1 MGLFSKK
8 ITDNES
14 VKADELC
21 AFLKEHV
28 NGKCKRLWQDIRD
41 YKDNPLKCVIR
52 PFELYLDVVEA
63 TIKNSVDFSEE
74 KWLDAVKYGEEIYPH
89 IFFMEEQTPDFEVLC
104 NVFLEMFD
112 IGGVISKQMFIPK
125 LYHLFQSKMN
135 YIRWTKG
142 LDAKKYGTKER
153 ESITAYATQIRPFC
167 QDEDIFSAA
176 LWRFTDRIMSGEKAE
191 KVLDEE
197 YATVC
202 KMVGI
207 YNVSEERI
215 MLAEQKIDAMQAAT
229 SRLQDSLVLSEERA
243 KTLAELSQNT
253 VRDVQNFCDG
263 ELTRAKVKVDNLVQ
277 TMNRNHDE
285 FVESQRRA
293 IIADKDEIVNN
304 VIADSQKEIS
314 ELRKVVDQMVRN
326 ARSEI
331 LRASRESGDVI
342 SKLDAYFQDNERIKD
357 MLADAEMTKQLNDR
371 IDKLMELSE
380 RDLTPPPVP
389 VAQPVPAPAQPV
401 YVQRPVPAPG
411 QMPPVGMPGQQPPVS
426 MPGQMPDEL
435 SETADMAVT
444 EPTKDVMDFTP
455 SYLLDESIPFGD
467 RYAEA
472 MSRKKQ
478 LENQGMHFHHMFDDV
493 ITAVIE
499 NANPYMIGPSGC
511 GKTYMVQQIALILEM
526 ESIDIGYINEE
537 YDILGFMTAN
547 GGYSRPN
554 FYRCYKYG
562 KIAFC
567 DELDNGNSRATVKL
581 NSFLSN
587 TSNAAYNFP
596 NGERVM
602 RHPNFRIIAAGNT
615 TGNGADINYNTREK
629 IEESVQQ
636 RFTPIFVGYDNEVER
651 SILGTYQ
658 DWYEFVVAFRAAT
671 NAWSRFTHFSAAGI
685 ITTRDVTRIRKYL
698 DNRSFSQEKIIEY
711 EFIQTKDAEY
721 LAFLAKEIAAEI
733 KKSDYSDGCRKL
745 YSIFADRVAEIRSG
759 KDTKR
764 LM

>member
-8 ITDNES
+8 VTDKES
-14 VKADELC
+14 AKANELC
-21 AFLKEHV
+21 DFLKEHV

-41 YKDNPLKCVIR
+41 YEYNPLKCIIR

-74 KWLDAVKYGEEIYPH
+74 KWLDAVRYGEEIYPH
-89 IFFMEEQTPDFEVLC
+89 IFFMEEQTPGFEELQAI
-104 NVFLEMFD
+104 FLEMFD

-125 LYHLFQSKMN
+125 IYHLFSSKMN

-142 LDAKKYGTKER
+142 LDAKRYGTKER
-153 ESITAYATQIRPFC
+153 EAITDYGTQIRPYC

-176 LWRFTDRIMSGEKAE
+176 LWRFTDRIMNGEKPE
-191 KVLDEE
+191 EVMREE
-197 YATVC
+197 YGNVC

-229 SRLQDSLVLSEERA
+229 SRLQDSLALSEERA
-243 KTLAELSQNT
+243 KTLSELSQNT

-263 ELTRAKVKVDNLVQ
+263 EMTRAKVKVDNLMQ

-293 IIADKDEIVNN
+293 ILADKDDIVNK

-342 SKLDAYFQDNERIKD
+342 SKLDAYFQDSERIKD
-357 MLADAEMTKQLNDR
+357 MLADAEMTKQLNER
-371 IDKLMELSE
+371 IDKLMVLSE
-380 RDLTPPPVP
+380 RDLTPPPAP
-389 VAQPVPAPAQPV
+389 VQAAPVQAPVQPV
-401 YVQRPVPAPG
+401 YVQRPAPMPG
-411 QMPPVGMPGQQPPVS
+411 QPVPVPGQQPPVS
-426 MPGQMPDEL
+426 MPGQMPDEFA
-435 SETADMAVT
+435 ETADMSVT
-444 EPTKDVMDFTP
+444 DPFQDVMDFQP
-455 SYLLDESIPFGD
+455 IYLLDENVPFGD

-472 MSRKKQ
+472 MARKRE
-478 LENQGMHFHHMFDDV
+478 LEKQGMHFHHMFDDV
-493 ITAVIE
+493 ITAVME

-658 DWYEFVVAFRAAT
+658 DWYEFVVAFRMAT

-698 DNRSFSQEKIIEY
+698 DNRSFSKEKIIEY

-721 LAFLAKEIAAEI
+721 LAFLAKEIASEI
-733 KKSDYSDGCRKL
+733 RKGEYSDGCRKL
-745 YSIFADRVAEIRSG
+745 YSIFADRVTEIRSG

>member
-8 ITDNES
+8 VTDKES
-14 VKADELC
+14 AKANELC
-21 AFLKEHV
+21 DFLKEHV

-41 YKDNPLKCVIR
+41 YEYNPLKCIIR

-74 KWLDAVKYGEEIYPH
+74 KWLDAVRYGEEIYPH
-89 IFFMEEQTPDFEVLC
+89 IFFMEEQTPGFEELQAI
-104 NVFLEMFD
+104 FLEMFD

-125 LYHLFQSKMN
+125 IYHLFSSKMN

-142 LDAKKYGTKER
+142 LDAKRYGTKER
-153 ESITAYATQIRPFC
+153 EAITDYGTQIRPYC

-176 LWRFTDRIMSGEKAE
+176 LWRFTDGIMNGEKPE
-191 KVLDEE
+191 DVMREE
-197 YATVC
+197 YGNVC

-229 SRLQDSLVLSEERA
+229 SRLQDSLALSEERA
-243 KTLAELSQNT
+243 KTLSELSQNT

-263 ELTRAKVKVDNLVQ
+263 EMTRAKVKVDNLMQ

-293 IIADKDEIVNN
+293 IIADKDDIVNK

-342 SKLDAYFQDNERIKD
+342 SKLDAYFQDSERIKD
-357 MLADAEMTKQLNDR
+357 MLADAEMTKQLNER
-371 IDKLMELSE
+371 IDKLMVLSE
-380 RDLTPPPVP
+380 RDLTPPPAP
-389 VAQPVPAPAQPV
+389 VQAAPVQAPVQPV
-401 YVQRPVPAPG
+401 YVQRPAPMPG
-411 QMPPVGMPGQQPPVS
+411 QPVPVPGQQPPVS

-435 SETADMAVT
+435 GDTADMSVT
-444 EPTKDVMDFTP
+444 DPFQDVMDFQP
-455 SYLLDESIPFGD
+455 IYLLDENVPFGD

-472 MSRKKQ
+472 MARKRE
-478 LENQGMHFHHMFDDV
+478 LEKQGMHFHHMFDDV
-493 ITAVIE
+493 ITAVME

-658 DWYEFVVAFRAAT
+658 DWYEFVVAFRMAT

-698 DNRSFSQEKIIEY
+698 DNRSFSKEKIIEY

-721 LAFLAKEIAAEI
+721 LAFLAKEIASEI
-733 KKSDYSDGCRKL
+733 RKGEYSDGCRKL
-745 YSIFADRVAEIRSG
+745 YSIFADRVTEIRSG

>member
-8 ITDNES
+8 VTDKES
-14 VKADELC
+14 AKANELC
-21 AFLKEHV
+21 DFLKEHV

-41 YKDNPLKCVIR
+41 YEYNPLKCIIR

-74 KWLDAVKYGEEIYPH
+74 KWLDAVRYGEEIYPH
-89 IFFMEEQTPDFEVLC
+89 IFFMEEQTPGFEELQAI
-104 NVFLEMFD
+104 FLEMFD

-125 LYHLFQSKMN
+125 IYHLFSSKMN

-142 LDAKKYGTKER
+142 LDAKRYGTKER
-153 ESITAYATQIRPFC
+153 EAITDYGTQIRPYC

-176 LWRFTDRIMSGEKAE
+176 LWRFTDRIMNGEKPE
-191 KVLDEE
+191 DVMREE
-197 YATVC
+197 YGNVC

-229 SRLQDSLVLSEERA
+229 SRLQDSLALSEERA
-243 KTLAELSQNT
+243 KTLSELSQNT

-263 ELTRAKVKVDNLVQ
+263 EMTRAKVKVDNLMQ

-293 IIADKDEIVNN
+293 IIADKDDIVNK

-342 SKLDAYFQDNERIKD
+342 SKLDAYFQDSERIKD
-357 MLADAEMTKQLNDR
+357 MLADAEMTKQLNER
-371 IDKLMELSE
+371 IDKLMVLSE
-380 RDLTPPPVP
+380 RDLTPPPAP
-389 VAQPVPAPAQPV
+389 VQAAPVQAPVQPV
-401 YVQRPVPAPG
+401 YVQRPAPMPG
-411 QMPPVGMPGQQPPVS
+411 QPVQAPGQQPPVS
-426 MPGQMPDEL
+426 MPGQMPDEFA
-435 SETADMAVT
+435 ETADMSVT
-444 EPTKDVMDFTP
+444 DPFQDVMDFQP
-455 SYLLDESIPFGD
+455 IYLLDENVPFGD

-472 MSRKKQ
+472 MARKRE
-478 LENQGMHFHHMFDDV
+478 LEKQGMHFHHMFDDV
-493 ITAVIE
+493 ITAVME

-658 DWYEFVVAFRAAT
+658 DWYEFVVAFRMAT

-698 DNRSFSQEKIIEY
+698 DNRSFSKEKIIEY

-721 LAFLAKEIAAEI
+721 LAFLAKEIASEI
-733 KKSDYSDGCRKL
+733 RKGEYSDGCRKL
-745 YSIFADRVAEIRSG
+745 YSIFADRVTEIRSG

>member
-8 ITDNES
+8 VTDKES
-14 VKADELC
+14 AKANELC
-21 AFLKEHV
+21 DFLKEHV

-41 YKDNPLKCVIR
+41 YEYNPLKCIIR

-74 KWLDAVKYGEEIYPH
+74 KWLDAVRYGEEIYPH
-89 IFFMEEQTPDFEVLC
+89 IFFMEEQTPGFEELQAI
-104 NVFLEMFD
+104 FLEMFD

-125 LYHLFQSKMN
+125 IYHLFSSKMN

-142 LDAKKYGTKER
+142 LDAKRYGTKER
-153 ESITAYATQIRPFC
+153 EAITDYGTQIRPYC

-176 LWRFTDRIMSGEKAE
+176 LWRFTDRIMNGEKPE
-191 KVLDEE
+191 DVMREE
-197 YATVC
+197 YGNVC

-229 SRLQDSLVLSEERA
+229 SRLQDSLALSEERA
-243 KTLAELSQNT
+243 KTLSELSQNT

-263 ELTRAKVKVDNLVQ
+263 EMTRAKVKVDNLMQ

-293 IIADKDEIVNN
+293 IIADKDDIVNK

-342 SKLDAYFQDNERIKD
+342 SKLDAYFQDSERIKD
-357 MLADAEMTKQLNDR
+357 MLADAEMTKQLNER
-371 IDKLMELSE
+371 IDKLMVLSE
-380 RDLTPPPVP
+380 RDLTPPPAP
-389 VAQPVPAPAQPV
+389 VQAAPVQAPVQPV
-401 YVQRPVPAPG
+401 YVQRPAPMPG
-411 QMPPVGMPGQQPPVS
+411 QPVPVPGQQPPVS
-426 MPGQMPDEL
+426 MPGQMPDEFA
-435 SETADMAVT
+435 ETADMSVT
-444 EPTKDVMDFTP
+444 DPFQDVMDFQP
-455 SYLLDESIPFGD
+455 IYLLDENVPFGD

-472 MSRKKQ
+472 MARKRE
-478 LENQGMHFHHMFDDV
+478 LEKQGMHFHHMFDDV
-493 ITAVIE
+493 ITAVME

-658 DWYEFVVAFRAAT
+658 DWYEFVVAFRMAT

-698 DNRSFSQEKIIEY
+698 DNRSFSKEKIIEY

-721 LAFLAKEIAAEI
+721 LAFLAKEIASEI
-733 KKSDYSDGCRKL
+733 RKGEYSDGCRKL
-745 YSIFADRVAEIRSG
+745 YSIFADRVTEIRSG

>member
-8 ITDNES
+8 VTDKES
-14 VKADELC
+14 AKANELC
-21 AFLKEHV
+21 DFLKEHV

-41 YKDNPLKCVIR
+41 YEYNPLKCIIR

-74 KWLDAVKYGEEIYPH
+74 KWLDAVRYGEEIYPH
-89 IFFMEEQTPDFEVLC
+89 IFFMEEQTPGFEELQAI
-104 NVFLEMFD
+104 FLEMFD

-125 LYHLFQSKMN
+125 IYHLFSSKMN

-142 LDAKKYGTKER
+142 LDAKRYGTKER
-153 ESITAYATQIRPFC
+153 EAITDYGTQIRPYC

-176 LWRFTDRIMSGEKAE
+176 LWRFTDRIMNGEKPE
-191 KVLDEE
+191 EVMREE
-197 YATVC
+197 YGNVC

-229 SRLQDSLVLSEERA
+229 SRLQDSLALSEERA
-243 KTLAELSQNT
+243 KTLSELSQNT

-263 ELTRAKVKVDNLVQ
+263 EMTRAKVKVDNLMQ

-293 IIADKDEIVNN
+293 IIADKDDIVNK

-342 SKLDAYFQDNERIKD
+342 SKLDAYFQDSERIKD
-357 MLADAEMTKQLNDR
+357 MLADAEMTKQLNER
-371 IDKLMELSE
+371 IDKLMVLSE
-380 RDLTPPPVP
+380 RDLTPPPAP
-389 VAQPVPAPAQPV
+389 VQAAPVQAPVQPV
-401 YVQRPVPAPG
+401 YVQRPAPMPG
-411 QMPPVGMPGQQPPVS
+411 QPAPGQQPPVS
-426 MPGQMPDEL
+426 MPGQMPDEFA
-435 SETADMAVT
+435 ETADMSVT
-444 EPTKDVMDFTP
+444 DPFQDVMDFQP
-455 SYLLDESIPFGD
+455 IYLLDENVPFGD

-472 MSRKKQ
+472 MARKRE
-478 LENQGMHFHHMFDDV
+478 LEKQGMHFHHMFDDV
-493 ITAVIE
+493 ITAVME

-658 DWYEFVVAFRAAT
+658 DWYEFVVAFRMAT

-698 DNRSFSQEKIIEY
+698 DNRSFSKEKIIEY

-721 LAFLAKEIAAEI
+721 LAFLAKEIASEI
-733 KKSDYSDGCRKL
+733 RKGEYSDGCRKL
-745 YSIFADRVAEIRSG
+745 YSIFADRVTEIRSG